1 MEYKNNNNTTHWL
14 QWSMRNYSPAPQA
27 PLDNVYFIFI
37 SECFIAFFAKNV
49 CSNTRINSV
58 QLAER
63 IHYTN
68 DTNCNF
74 QTMYI
79 HIFSHQKLKLM
90 MIFFHSPVCLNCAVW
105 TAEVYC
111 IVYKSGMLLSWSIFH
126 QYTRTSD
133 NWLIWI
139 WNIRSVAVQKE
150 Y

>member
-1 MEYKNNNNTTHWL
+1 
-14 QWSMRNYSPAPQA
+14 MRNYSPAPPA

-74 QTMYI
+74 QTMCI
-79 HIFSHQKLKLM
+79 PHFLTSEAKANDDILSFSSLFKLCCM
-90 MIFFHSPVCLNCAVW
+90 NC
-105 TAEVYC
+105 
-111 IVYKSGMLLSWSIFH
+111 
-126 QYTRTSD
+126 
-133 NWLIWI
+133 
-139 WNIRSVAVQKE
+139 RSVL
-150 Y
+150 YCL